1 MLECLGGGGGR
12 APGVSGG
19 CCGQAASAL
28 VFIRFHSKQK
38 SPFHHGAGGS
48 LVICWSVLAWTQA
61 GTSPSAGVF

>member
-1 MLECLGGGGGR
+1 MVECLGAGGGGH

-38 SPFHHGAGGS
+38 SPFHKAGPLGR
-48 LVICWSVLAWTQA
+48 LIM
-61 GTSPSAGVF
+61 G